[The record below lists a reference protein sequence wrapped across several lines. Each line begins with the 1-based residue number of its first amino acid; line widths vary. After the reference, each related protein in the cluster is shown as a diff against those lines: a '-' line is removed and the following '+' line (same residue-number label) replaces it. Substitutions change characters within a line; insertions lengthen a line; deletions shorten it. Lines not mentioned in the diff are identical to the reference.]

1 MNKLGVWQYCIS
13 AGAYNADSCHL
24 IREYELHKGVQHTR
38 VASSVCGCVGVT
50 NILVF
55 FIFINYVL
63 PACRRYTQDTSVI
76 CSVG

>member
-38 VASSVCGCVGVT
+38 VASSVCACVGVT

-55 FIFINYVL
+55 FFFLLIMFCQRVEGTHK
-63 PACRRYTQDTSVI
+63 TQV
-76 CSVG
+76 